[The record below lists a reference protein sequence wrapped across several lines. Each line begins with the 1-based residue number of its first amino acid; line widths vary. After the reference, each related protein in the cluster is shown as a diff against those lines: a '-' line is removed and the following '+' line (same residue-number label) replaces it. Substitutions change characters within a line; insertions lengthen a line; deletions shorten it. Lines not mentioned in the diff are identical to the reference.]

1 MTKTDQGP
9 GLSCDFSADDVRIES
24 REACHRSFLRIDQ
37 LRLRHRLFS
46 GGWSEEMEREV
57 LIKNHAVAVL
67 LFDPD
72 RDEVVLVRQ
81 FRVGLLEEAQSPWM
95 LELVA
100 GLIDTEESPAE
111 IARRETL
118 EEAGLELSAP
128 IQIYEYYNSPGASN
142 ERVTL
147 FCARVDSGKAGGIH
161 GVDAEH
167 EDIQVVVLSVREALA
182 AIASGELNNAM
193 TIIGLQWLA
202 LNRERLLADWQLR
215 R

>member
-1 MTKTDQGP
+1 
-9 GLSCDFSADDVRIES
+9 
-24 REACHRSFLRIDQ
+24 
-37 LRLRHRLFS
+37 
-46 GGWSEEMEREV
+46 MEREV

-81 FRVGLLEEAQSPWM
+81 FRVGLLEETQSPWM

-111 IARRETL
+111 IARRETR
-118 EEAGLELSAP
+118 EESGLEMSSP

-147 FCARVDSGKAGGIH
+147 FCARVDSREAGGIY
-161 GVDAEH
+161 GLDAEH
-167 EDIQVVVLSVREALA
+167 EDIQVVVLSVREAMA
-182 AIASGELNNAM
+182 AIDSGDLNNAM

-202 LNRERLLADWQLR
+202 LNRERLLADWAPGR
-215 R
+215 